1 MLTGADGS
9 NSRPLTDGEDVNSAK
24 AWMPD
29 GNHLLYTAVKGN
41 GASLQIMDIRTGISS
56 PLFDINYNGTV
67 AVSPDGKRVA
77 YEEMLPLDKY
87 GLFVSDLDGSHRK
100 QLADGNPYIVTLPV
114 WSPDGNWVLA
124 SVHNPDADKQPNPML
139 ALIQVDTCQVIP
151 LPGLGGYASSW
162 LP

>member
-1 MLTGADGS
+1 MESVWL
-9 NSRPLTDGEDVNSAK
+9 
-24 AWMPD
+24 M
-29 GNHLLYTAVKGN
+29 
-41 GASLQIMDIRTGISS
+41 
-56 PLFDINYNGTV
+56 
-67 AVSPDGKRVA
+67 KRCC
-77 YEEMLPLDKY
+77 PLDKY
-87 GLFVSDLDGSHRK
+87 GLFVSDLDGSDRK